1 MYDPSAVQSVH
12 VLVPPAEYF
21 DGVHCLHVFVMF
33 EAMVPGPQ
41 YSQMLLP
48 TLLAMYPW
56 VLSQDSHALAAAPE
70 NLPTSHFVHVAARVS
85 LKEPGAQIEQLD
97 DPIAA

>member
-1 MYDPSAVQSVH
+1 
-12 VLVPPAEYF
+12 
-21 DGVHCLHVFVMF
+21 
-33 EAMVPGPQ
+33 
-41 YSQMLLP
+41 MLLL
-48 TLLAMYPW
+48 TLLAMYPL

-70 NLPTSHFVHVAARVS
+70 NFPTTHCVHVAALVP

>member
-1 MYDPSAVQSVH
+1 M
-12 VLVPPAEYF
+12 
-21 DGVHCLHVFVMF
+21 MF

-48 TLLAMYPW
+48 TLLAMYPL

-97 DPIAA
+97 DPIAAKVPGEQLSQVVAPTPA